1 MLGRRERGKT
11 KRSGHEATVWID
23 QNQAII
29 VGRDAAG
36 ADEVQMLGRKP
47 AESEARFEARTVDA
61 VVDEERVVV
70 SGPADVRTQFDRA
83 YVAVTHRPD
92 RLVDVEP
99 SAPGPRKARRTG

>member
-1 MLGRRERGKT
+1 
-11 KRSGHEATVWID
+11 
-23 QNQAII
+23 
-29 VGRDAAG
+29 
-36 ADEVQMLGRKP
+36 
-47 AESEARFEARTVDA
+47 
-61 VVDEERVVV
+61 VDEERVVV